1 MFVSYS
7 FSSFCECPRVNTIIN
22 LPQESVF
29 SLFPNASVSLSL
41 FCITFLDVVLITFI
55 MYLCTSFFFFST
67 VFSSSTW
74 RCLLNTDVSHSDDGQ
89 NNQQWKRKKNFD
101 KVKSWPHSASFGG
114 CQRCLTANRHDV
126 YIPFLALAMSS
137 YILPPFFPILFRVI
151 LFSNTPSSSPFFF
164 SNFFFVYF
172 SVYFFFSFC
181 YLLGRPI
188 VSLSKD
194 HGLTQSRV

>member
-55 MYLCTSFFFFST
+55 MYLCTS
-67 VFSSSTW
+67 
-74 RCLLNTDVSHSDDGQ
+74 
-89 NNQQWKRKKNFD
+89 KRKKNFD

-164 SNFFFVYF
+164 SNFFFVY
-172 SVYFFFSFC
+172 
-181 YLLGRPI
+181 
-188 VSLSKD
+188 
-194 HGLTQSRV
+194 